1 MVIACTQAL
10 IRINIQRP
18 ILLLLFYLQNN
29 GKYIIAVHISPQGMI
44 ITSAHNNS
52 IMGIVTLLLP
62 SAEPQIFE
70 NTIQLY
76 STDGG
81 RNVSCIHKKISVPG
95 PWLNEYQEG
104 PGIEKPIRKLRP
116 KGQYHWCSRFKTRL
130 IKSKIWRIT
139 LYQKAHITQPFWNPC
154 VDSRQSY
161 SDKVHGASPLRPN
174 AAIEAKI
181 WVFKPCSMLFQIFIL
196 LMLWSYLKSQVCGPI
211 WWGRI
216 SCVVFSA

>member
-1 MVIACTQAL
+1 
-10 IRINIQRP
+10 
-18 ILLLLFYLQNN
+18 
-29 GKYIIAVHISPQGMI
+29 MI

-62 SAEPQIFE
+62 SVEPQIFE

-104 PGIEKPIRKLRP
+104 PGIEKPIRKRRP
-116 KGQYHWCSRFKTRL
+116 KGQYHSCSRFKTRL

-161 SDKVHGASPLRPN
+161 SDKVHGAIPDIYSPN
-174 AAIEAKI
+174 AVIVSQI
-181 WVFKPCSMLFQIFIL
+181 TGMWSNLVGTTILRRFQRLADDGEFRYTSVLQIKGKCI
-196 LMLWSYLKSQVCGPI
+196 
-211 WWGRI
+211 
-216 SCVVFSA
+216 